1 MINVEFP
8 DKTVKQFPKG
18 TSPFDIAKSIS
29 EGLSRNALAAKVDN
43 QITDLNKVIQS
54 DKTVKFELLTWNDD
68 EGKSV
73 FWHSSAHLLAEAI
86 QHYYPN
92 SKFAIGP
99 PIENG
104 FYYDI
109 EFPENVSF
117 SSEDFL
123 RIENKII
130 ELAKTKSSFNRTEV
144 SKEYALN
151 FFNQK
156 KNQYKLELI
165 EDLNENNI
173 TFYKQGNFTDLCKG
187 PHIPHTGFVKS
198 FKLINVA
205 GAYWRGNEKNK
216 QLTRIYGISFPKKNY
231 LTNIC
236 QSMKKRKK
244 GTTDLLVK
252 TWGFSHFQIKLGRGS
267 RSGFQK
273 VQFLGIG

>member
-1 MINVEFP
+1 MKVC
-8 DKTVKQFPKG
+8 QG
-18 TSPFDIAKSIS
+18 M
-29 EGLSRNALAAKVDN
+29 LWRKVDN

-216 QLTRIYGISFPKKNY
+216 QLTRIYGISFPKKKLLDEY
-231 LTNIC
+231 L
-236 QSMKKRKK
+236 SKYEEAKK

-252 TWGFSHFQIKLGRGS
+252 TWGFSHFQIKAGAPALASKRCNF
-267 RSGFQK
+267 R
-273 VQFLGIG
+273 